1 MELHN
6 KSVRLSHIN
15 DSTKPDNP
23 VSDSMDTDNT
33 EIYDYRPTITKTD
46 YPDSDSTLPYE
57 IEEKEVGT
65 IYFENDNPMSTGKL
79 KLSQQLYFPCPYSS
93 CNFKSNRRKQTHKHY
108 R

>member
-15 DSTKPDNP
+15 DSTKPDNL

-33 EIYDYRPTITKTD
+33 EIYDY
-46 YPDSDSTLPYE
+46 PDTDSTLLYE

-79 KLSQQLYFPCPYSS
+79 KLSQQLILSLPV
-93 CNFKSNRRKQTHKHY
+93 QQL
-108 R
+108 